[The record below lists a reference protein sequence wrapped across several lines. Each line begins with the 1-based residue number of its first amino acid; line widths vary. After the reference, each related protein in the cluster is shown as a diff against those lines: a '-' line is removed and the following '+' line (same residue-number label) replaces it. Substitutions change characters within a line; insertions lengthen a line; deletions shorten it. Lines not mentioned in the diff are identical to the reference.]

1 MSRVVAVV
9 VTFQPERS
17 RLARALER
25 LRPQVAAI
33 VVVDN
38 SDDAQAPVLEAPTAE
53 GVELIANGRN
63 LGIGQAQNQGIAR
76 ARALGAT
83 HVLLMD
89 QDSLAPPRLVPS
101 LLRTLAAAGAQPP
114 VAVVGPVCRVG
125 GSGAGCAARAGAA
138 GGVAATCSTGS
149 PRASSCGRTLLA
161 SPTTT
166 HTSFAGSIT
175 GRIAAFTFAGVS
187 AA

>member
-53 GVELIANGRN
+53 GVELI
-63 LGIGQAQNQGIAR
+63 
-76 ARALGAT
+76 
-83 HVLLMD
+83 
-89 QDSLAPPRLVPS
+89 
-101 LLRTLAAAGAQPP
+101 
-114 VAVVGPVCRVG
+114 
-125 GSGAGCAARAGAA
+125 
-138 GGVAATCSTGS
+138 
-149 PRASSCGRTLLA
+149 
-161 SPTTT
+161 
-166 HTSFAGSIT
+166 
-175 GRIAAFTFAGVS
+175 TFPF
-187 AA
+187 